1 MSIDVTASRIILE
14 IWFDIWVIAIWAIY
28 WDSVFRL
35 LFICYFARETGWD
48 WLYWCQLGG
57 VSESGQRWCA
67 VPMQRCG
74 GYLEGQ
80 GLRERVS
87 SNAADGWRR
96 FILWGVV

>member
-1 MSIDVTASRIILE
+1 M
-14 IWFDIWVIAIWAIY
+14 WVIAICAID
-28 WDSVFRL
+28 WDSVFIL
-35 LFICYFARETGWD
+35 LFVGYFARETGWGRLD
-48 WLYWCQLGG
+48 WCQLGG
-57 VSESGQRWCA
+57 VGESSHRWCA
-67 VPMQRCG
+67 VPMERCG